1 MCLFYYLF
9 NLFSVGRSLA
19 RLSGILLKA
28 TRRCLLLQKSSD
40 GNNIFKKWSSNFR
53 AWRSWRDTLPSARSE
68 TVLLKAAVSTK
79 TMQSLPMEVGSSS
92 SAPSDTSGSV
102 VQVCFPSARTSM
114 LDSLNRQR
122 EDGRLCDLSIHVQG
136 HVFKAHRCVLA
147 ASSPYFHDQVLLKNM
162 STVSIPAVMDP
173 LAFESVLSCAYTGQ
187 LQMLRE
193 DIVNYL
199 TVGSVLQM
207 WHIVD
212 KCTELLKEGRAG
224 GGSSG
229 GGGVQD
235 GASAGGGG
243 GSANLGCSSSNGD
256 GGAGGG
262 NSAGSD
268 GGAGGGQA
276 QVVGSNEPQR
286 ASQPP
291 SRPSV
296 SESQSPSSTNYFSPR
311 DGSSFGGS
319 CAAAAGASVDGGGA
333 SNTPGY
339 CTPSGG
345 EEAFLIEE
353 EEEEVEEEE
362 EEVLYHQRK
371 RGRGGS
377 GRRKKI
383 SSVSEQEVGVS
394 DSFGVSSYQD
404 GENSA
409 LTPQKRPTYSQPS
422 IMPRKQWVV
431 VKTERME
438 DDDLIVV
445 SGEEGED
452 EEDEEDREL
461 ELARERARSDFNI
474 SNVRSLSAELGG
486 RAENDM
492 DSQVDYCQSSEDYLK
507 FEGSLMDQTLAQHL
521 HDSAA
526 GQSQSANRAVSALL
540 GQVQSAAT
548 ARAQLFPLD
557 MQGNQILLYSQAS
570 GLSLDTAAAPLGMA
584 GGMIGGASFKG
595 PSLEHGAVHLSV
607 QGGLGVDGMDSGGIG
622 SGNGGSNSS
631 SGGSG
636 KVFMCHCGKTFTHK
650 SMRDRHINMHL
661 DLRPFHCPVCAKKF
675 KMKHHLT
682 EHMKT
687 HTGLKPYDCLGCGKK
702 FMWRDSFMR
711 HRSHCE
717 RRSGLGD
724 SGEGG
729 SSRDGGRRGDGG
741 EDGPDLISS
750 PHLLL
755 SAGEGSI
762 LGGGGGGGGRGGVSV
777 SSPHLSGAVL
787 SPQHV
792 GVSATG
798 SNSGNSVSN
807 SGSSAMSNMAAAGAL
822 LGVVS
827 QSPGQ
832 GSGMFSGL
840 GLGRSVCDE
849 DVCEVGANDSS
860 VT

>member
-1 MCLFYYLF
+1 
-9 NLFSVGRSLA
+9 
-19 RLSGILLKA
+19 
-28 TRRCLLLQKSSD
+28 
-40 GNNIFKKWSSNFR
+40 
-53 AWRSWRDTLPSARSE
+53 
-68 TVLLKAAVSTK
+68 
-79 TMQSLPMEVGSSS
+79 MQSLPMEVGSSS
-92 SAPSDTSGSV
+92 SSSAPGDTSSSV
-102 VQVCFPSARTSM
+102 VQVCFPSAQTSV

-122 EDGRLCDLSIHVQG
+122 EEGRLCDLSIHVQG
-136 HVFKAHRCVLA
+136 QVFKAHRCVLA

-173 LAFESVLSCAYTGQ
+173 LAFESVLSCAYTGR
-187 LQMLRE
+187 LRMLRD

-224 GGSSG
+224 AGSSG
-229 GGGVQD
+229 GGGLQD
-235 GASAGGGG
+235 GAGVRGGE
-243 GSANLGCSSSNGD
+243 GSANLGCSSSSNGD
-256 GGAGGG
+256 TDAGGG
-262 NSAGSD
+262 SGTGSS
-268 GGAGGGQA
+268 GGVGAGQA

-319 CAAAAGASVDGGGA
+319 GAATAGASVDGGGA
-333 SNTPGY
+333 SNTPSY

-345 EEAFLIEE
+345 EEGFLIEE
-353 EEEEVEEEE
+353 EEEEAEEEE
-362 EEVLYHQRK
+362 EEVLYNQRK
-371 RGRGGS
+371 RGRGSGS
-377 GRRKKI
+377 ARRKKM

-404 GENSA
+404 GEETA
-409 LTPQKRPTYSQPS
+409 MPPQKRPTYSQPS

-445 SGEEGED
+445 SGEEGGED
-452 EEDEEDREL
+452 EDDEDEREM
-461 ELARERARSDFNI
+461 ELARERERSDFNI

-486 RAENDM
+486 RTESDL

-507 FEGSLMDQTLAQHL
+507 FESSLMDQTLAQHL
-521 HDSAA
+521 HDSGA

-540 GQVQSAAT
+540 GQVQSAAS

-570 GLSLDTAAAPLGMA
+570 SLSLDATAPPLGLT
-584 GGMIGGASFKG
+584 GGMMGGASFKG
-595 PSLEHGAVHLSV
+595 PGLEHGAVHLSV
-607 QGGLGVDGMDSGGIG
+607 SGGLGVDGLDSGGVGGG
-622 SGNGGSNSS
+622 SGGGGGANST
-631 SGGSG
+631 GGSG

-717 RRSGLGD
+717 RRSGLGEGSEGGS

-729 SSRDGGRRGDGG
+729 RRGGGGG
-741 EDGPDLISS
+741 EEGADMMSS

-755 SAGEGSI
+755 SAGDA
-762 LGGGGGGGGRGGVSV
+762 GGGRGGASV
-777 SSPHLSGAVL
+777 TSPHLSGSVL
-787 SPQHV
+787 SPQHS
-792 GVSATG
+792 GVSAAG
-798 SNSGNSVSN
+798 SNSSVSN
-807 SGSSAMSNMAAAGAL
+807 NSSAALSNSMTAAGAL

-827 QSPGQ
+827 SPGQ
-832 GSGMFSGL
+832 GSGVFGGL
-840 GLGRSVCDE
+840 GLSRGVCDE
-849 DVCEVGANDSS
+849 DVCEVSANDSS

>member
-1 MCLFYYLF
+1 Q
-9 NLFSVGRSLA
+9 REP
-19 RLSGILLKA
+19 
-28 TRRCLLLQKSSD
+28 TSS
-40 GNNIFKKWSSNFR
+40 SS
-53 AWRSWRDTLPSARSE
+53 S
-68 TVLLKAAVSTK
+68 
-79 TMQSLPMEVGSSS
+79 SSS
-92 SAPSDTSGSV
+92 SAASV
-102 VQVCFPSARTSM
+102 VQVCFPSAQASV

-136 HVFKAHRCVLA
+136 QVFKAHRCVLA

-187 LQMLRE
+187 LRMLRD

-212 KCTELLKEGRAG
+212 KCTELLKEGRAAVA
-224 GGSSG
+224 GGSE
-229 GGGVQD
+229 
-235 GASAGGGG
+235 
-243 GSANLGCSSSNGD
+243 
-256 GGAGGG
+256 
-262 NSAGSD
+262 
-268 GGAGGGQA
+268 
-276 QVVGSNEPQR
+276 SNEPQR

-311 DGSSFGGS
+311 DGSGFGGS
-319 CAAAAGASVDGGGA
+319 GAAAAGASVDGGAA
-333 SNTPGY
+333 SNTPSY

-371 RGRGGS
+371 RGRGGGS
-377 GRRKKI
+377 GRRKKM

-404 GENSA
+404 GEDSA
-409 LTPQKRPTYSQPS
+409 LPLQKRPTYSQPS

-431 VKTERME
+431 VKTERTE

-445 SGEEGED
+445 SGEEGGED
-452 EEDEEDREL
+452 EEDEEEREM
-461 ELARERARSDFNI
+461 ELARERDRSDFNI

-486 RAENDM
+486 RAESDM

-507 FEGSLMDQTLAQHL
+507 FEGSLMEQTLAQHL

-526 GQSQSANRAVSALL
+526 GQSQNANRAVSALL

-570 GLSLDTAAAPLGMA
+570 GLSLDAAAPPLGMA
-584 GGMIGGASFKG
+584 GGMIGGGSFKG
-595 PSLEHGAVHLSV
+595 PGLEHGAVHLSV
-607 QGGLGVDGMDSGGIG
+607 QGGLGVDGTDSGGMG
-622 SGNGGSNSS
+622 
-631 SGGSG
+631 G

-717 RRSGLGD
+717 RRSGLGEG
-724 SGEGG
+724 GEGG
-729 SSRDGGRRGDGG
+729 GSSDGGRRGGG
-741 EDGPDLISS
+741 EDGSDLISS

-755 SAGEGSI
+755 SAGEGAQSGI
-762 LGGGGGGGGRGGVSV
+762 LGGGTRGGASV
-777 SSPHLSGAVL
+777 SASHLSAAVL
-787 SPQHV
+787 SPQHA
-792 GVSATG
+792 GVSAAGGGG
-798 SNSGNSVSN
+798 SSNSVSN
-807 SGSSAMSNMAAAGAL
+807 SSSAALSNNISASGAL
-822 LGVVS
+822 LGV
-827 QSPGQ
+827 SPGPGQ
-832 GSGMFSGL
+832 GPGSGMFGGL

-849 DVCEVGANDSS
+849 DVCEVSANESS

>member
-1 MCLFYYLF
+1 
-9 NLFSVGRSLA
+9 
-19 RLSGILLKA
+19 
-28 TRRCLLLQKSSD
+28 
-40 GNNIFKKWSSNFR
+40 
-53 AWRSWRDTLPSARSE
+53 
-68 TVLLKAAVSTK
+68 
-79 TMQSLPMEVGSSS
+79 MQSLPMEVGSSSS

-102 VQVCFPSARTSM
+102 VQVCFPSAQASV
-114 LDSLNRQR
+114 LDGLNRQR
-122 EDGRLCDLSIHVQG
+122 KDDRLCDLSIHVQG

-187 LQMLRE
+187 LRMLRE

-229 GGGVQD
+229 GGVLQD
-235 GASAGGGG
+235 GAAVGGGGGG
-243 GSANLGCSSSNGD
+243 GSANLGCSSSN
-256 GGAGGG
+256 
-262 NSAGSD
+262 SD
-268 GGAGGGQA
+268 GGAGGTNGAGSDGGGGQA
-276 QVVGSNEPQR
+276 QVAGSIEAQR

-291 SRPSV
+291 SRPPV

-319 CAAAAGASVDGGGA
+319 GAAAAGASVDGGGA
-333 SNTPGY
+333 SNTPSY

-345 EEAFLIEE
+345 EEAFLNE
-353 EEEEVEEEE
+353 EEEEVEEEEEEEE

-371 RGRGGS
+371 RGRGGGS
-377 GRRKKI
+377 GRRKKM
-383 SSVSEQEVGVS
+383 SSVMEQEVGVS

-404 GENSA
+404 GDDSA
-409 LTPQKRPTYSQPS
+409 LPPQKRPTYSQPS

-445 SGEEGED
+445 SGEEGGED
-452 EEDEEDREL
+452 EEDEDEREV
-461 ELARERARSDFNI
+461 ELARDRERSDFNI
-474 SNVRSLSAELGG
+474 SNVRSLSAELGS

-521 HDSAA
+521 HESAA

-570 GLSLDTAAAPLGMA
+570 GLSLDAAAPPLGMA

-607 QGGLGVDGMDSGGIG
+607 QGGLGVDGLDSGGIG
-622 SGNGGSNSS
+622 GGGGGSNSN

-717 RRSGLGD
+717 RRSGLGE

-729 SSRDGGRRGDGG
+729 SGGEGARRGGG
-741 EDGPDLISS
+741 GGGDDGPDLMPS

-755 SAGEGSI
+755 SAGEGGQGGI
-762 LGGGGGGGGRGGVSV
+762 LGGGRGGVSV
-777 SSPHLSGAVL
+777 SSPHLSVL
-787 SPQHV
+787 SPQHT

-798 SNSGNSVSN
+798 SSSSN
-807 SGSSAMSNMAAAGAL
+807 GSSAAL
-822 LGVVS
+822 GNAMGTTGVVS
-827 QSPGQ
+827 QSSGQGQ
-832 GSGMFSGL
+832 GSGIFGGL
-840 GLGRSVCDE
+840 GLSRSVCDE
-849 DVCEVGANDSS
+849 DVCEVSANDSS

>member
-1 MCLFYYLF
+1 
-9 NLFSVGRSLA
+9 
-19 RLSGILLKA
+19 
-28 TRRCLLLQKSSD
+28 
-40 GNNIFKKWSSNFR
+40 
-53 AWRSWRDTLPSARSE
+53 
-68 TVLLKAAVSTK
+68 
-79 TMQSLPMEVGSSS
+79 MQSLPMEVGSSS
-92 SAPSDTSGSV
+92 SSSSAAPRDTSGPV
-102 VQVCFPSARTSM
+102 VQVCFPSAQASV
-114 LDSLNRQR
+114 LGSLNRQR

-187 LQMLRE
+187 LRMLRD

-212 KCTELLKEGRAG
+212 KCTELLREGRAAAG
-224 GGSSG
+224 GGVG
-229 GGGVQD
+229 GGGAVQD
-235 GASAGGGG
+235 GVSVGGG

-256 GGAGGG
+256 GIAGAG
-262 NSAGSD
+262 NRAGSD
-268 GGAGGGQA
+268 DGVGDGVA
-276 QVVGSNEPQR
+276 QVMGSNEPQR
-286 ASQPP
+286 DSLPP

-311 DGSSFGGS
+311 DGGG
-319 CAAAAGASVDGGGA
+319 AAAAGAPADGGRA
-333 SNTPGY
+333 SNTPSY

-353 EEEEVEEEE
+353 EEDDLEEEE
-362 EEVLYHQRK
+362 EEVMYHQRK
-371 RGRGGS
+371 REREGGS
-377 GRRKKI
+377 GRRKKM

-404 GENSA
+404 GEHMP
-409 LTPQKRPTYSQPS
+409 LQRRPAYSQPS

-445 SGEEGED
+445 SGEEGGEDED
-452 EEDEEDREL
+452 EEEEREM
-461 ELARERARSDFNI
+461 ELARERERGNFNI
-474 SNVRSLSAELGG
+474 SNVRSLSADLPT
-486 RAENDM
+486 RAESDM

-507 FEGSLMDQTLAQHL
+507 FEGSLMDQSLAQHL

-540 GQVQSAAT
+540 GQVQSAAS

-570 GLSLDTAAAPLGMA
+570 GLSLDGAPPPLGMA
-584 GGMIGGASFKG
+584 GGMIGGTSFKG

-607 QGGLGVDGMDSGGIG
+607 QGGLGADGMDGGGIG
-622 SGNGGSNSS
+622 GGGSGSHSS
-631 SGGSG
+631 TGGSG

-687 HTGLKPYDCLGCGKK
+687 HTGLKPYDCLSCGKK

-717 RRSGLGD
+717 RRSGLGEG
-724 SGEGG
+724 GEGG
-729 SSRDGGRRGDGG
+729 SGGEGVRRGGGGG
-741 EDGPDLISS
+741 EDGQDLMSS
-750 PHLLL
+750 SHLLL
-755 SAGEGSI
+755 SAGEGGQGSVV
-762 LGGGGGGGGRGGVSV
+762 GGGGGGGRGGVSV
-777 SSPHLSGAVL
+777 SSQHLSNSVL
-787 SPQHV
+787 SQ
-792 GVSATG
+792 ATG
-798 SNSGNSVSN
+798 SSSNSVN
-807 SGSSAMSNMAAAGAL
+807 NMAATGAL
-822 LGVVS
+822 LGVS
-827 QSPGQ
+827 QGPGQ
-832 GSGMFSGL
+832 GAGMFAAL
-840 GLGRSVCDE
+840 GLGRSVCEE
-849 DVCEVGANDSS
+849 DVCEVSANDSS

>member
-1 MCLFYYLF
+1 
-9 NLFSVGRSLA
+9 
-19 RLSGILLKA
+19 
-28 TRRCLLLQKSSD
+28 
-40 GNNIFKKWSSNFR
+40 
-53 AWRSWRDTLPSARSE
+53 
-68 TVLLKAAVSTK
+68 
-79 TMQSLPMEVGSSS
+79 MQSLPVEVGSSS
-92 SAPSDTSGSV
+92 SSAPRDTSGPV
-102 VQVCFPSARTSM
+102 VQVCFPSAQGSV
-114 LDSLNRQR
+114 LGSLNQQR
-122 EDGRLCDLSIHVQG
+122 EDGQLCDLSIHVQG

-173 LAFESVLSCAYTGQ
+173 LAFESVLSCAYTGE
-187 LQMLRE
+187 LRMLRD

-212 KCTELLKEGRAG
+212 KCTELLREGRA
-224 GGSSG
+224 
-229 GGGVQD
+229 
-235 GASAGGGG
+235 AAGGGG
-243 GSANLGCSSSNGD
+243 GGGAGGGGVLDGVSVGGGGGGFANLGCSSSNGE
-256 GGAGGG
+256 GMAGGG
-262 NSAGSD
+262 NRAGSD
-268 GGAGGGQA
+268 GGVGVP
-276 QVVGSNEPQR
+276 QVVGSKEPQR
-286 ASQPP
+286 ASLPP

-311 DGSSFGGS
+311 DGGG
-319 CAAAAGASVDGGGA
+319 AAAAGASADRGGA
-333 SNTPGY
+333 SNTPSY

-353 EEEEVEEEE
+353 EEDDLEDEEVM
-362 EEVLYHQRK
+362 YHQRK
-371 RGRGGS
+371 RGRGGGS
-377 GRRKKI
+377 GRRKKM
-383 SSVSEQEVGVS
+383 SSASEQEVGVS

-404 GENSA
+404 GDH
-409 LTPQKRPTYSQPS
+409 LLRRPAYSQPS

-445 SGEEGED
+445 SGEEGGED
-452 EEDEEDREL
+452 EEDEEEREM
-461 ELARERARSDFNI
+461 ELARERERGNFNI
-474 SNVRSLSAELGG
+474 SNVRSLSADLPA
-486 RAENDM
+486 RAEGDM
-492 DSQVDYCQSSEDYLK
+492 NSQVDYCQSSEDYLK
-507 FEGSLMDQTLAQHL
+507 FEGSLMDQTLPQHL

-540 GQVQSAAT
+540 GQVQSAAS

-557 MQGNQILLYSQAS
+557 MLGNQILLYSQAS
-570 GLSLDTAAAPLGMA
+570 GLSLDGAPPPLGMA
-584 GGMIGGASFKG
+584 GGMMGGASFKG

-607 QGGLGVDGMDSGGIG
+607 QGGLGVDGVDCGGMG
-622 SGNGGSNSS
+622 GGGSNSTT
-631 SGGSG
+631 GGSG

-717 RRSGLGD
+717 RRGGA
-724 SGEGG
+724 GEGG
-729 SSRDGGRRGDGG
+729 EGGRRGDG
-741 EDGPDLISS
+741 EDGHDLMSS

-755 SAGEGSI
+755 SAGEGGQGGV

-777 SSPHLSGAVL
+777 SSQHFSNSVL
-787 SPQHV
+787 SP
-792 GVSATG
+792 ATG
-798 SNSGNSVSN
+798 SSSN
-807 SGSSAMSNMAAAGAL
+807 GVNNMAAAGAL
-822 LGVVS
+822 LGVS
-827 QSPGQ
+827 QSQ
-832 GSGMFSGL
+832 GAGMFAAL
-840 GLGRSVCDE
+840 GLGRSVCEE
-849 DVCEVGANDSS
+849 DVCEVSANDSS

>member
-1 MCLFYYLF
+1 M
-9 NLFSVGRSLA
+9 
-19 RLSGILLKA
+19 
-28 TRRCLLLQKSSD
+28 
-40 GNNIFKKWSSNFR
+40 
-53 AWRSWRDTLPSARSE
+53 
-68 TVLLKAAVSTK
+68 
-79 TMQSLPMEVGSSS
+79 
-92 SAPSDTSGSV
+92 
-102 VQVCFPSARTSM
+102 VQVCFPSAQASV

-136 HVFKAHRCVLA
+136 QVFKAHRCVLA

-187 LQMLRE
+187 LRMLRE

-212 KCTELLKEGRAG
+212 KCTELLKEGRAAAG
-224 GGSSG
+224 GGTGGG

-235 GASAGGGG
+235 RASVGGGA
-243 GSANLGCSSSNGD
+243 GSANPGCSSSNGD
-256 GGAGGG
+256 GGPAGGLE
-262 NSAGSD
+262 AGSD
-268 GGAGGGQA
+268 GGVGGGQA

-311 DGSSFGGS
+311 DGSSFGGGS
-319 CAAAAGASVDGGGA
+319 AAAAGASVDGGGA
-333 SNTPGY
+333 SNTPSY

-353 EEEEVEEEE
+353 EEDEVEEEE

-371 RGRGGS
+371 RGRGGGS
-377 GRRKKI
+377 GRRKKA

-404 GENSA
+404 GEDSA
-409 LTPQKRPTYSQPS
+409 LPPQKRPTYSQPS

-431 VKTERME
+431 VKTERTE

-445 SGEEGED
+445 SGEEGGED
-452 EEDEEDREL
+452 EEDEDEREA
-461 ELARERARSDFNI
+461 ELARERERSDFNI
-474 SNVRSLSAELGG
+474 SNVRSLSAELGS

-492 DSQVDYCQSSEDYLK
+492 DSQMDYCQSSEDYLK

-570 GLSLDTAAAPLGMA
+570 GLSLDAAAPPLGMA
-584 GGMIGGASFKG
+584 GGMIGAASFKG
-595 PSLEHGAVHLSV
+595 PGLEHGAVHLSV

-622 SGNGGSNSS
+622 GGGGSGGSNSGT
-631 SGGSG
+631 GGSG

-717 RRSGLGD
+717 RRSGLGE

-729 SSRDGGRRGDGG
+729 SSGEGGRRGGG

-755 SAGEGSI
+755 SAGEG
-762 LGGGGGGGGRGGVSV
+762 GQGNMMGGGGRGGVSV

-787 SPQHV
+787 SPQHG

-798 SNSGNSVSN
+798 SSSSNNSASN
-807 SGSSAMSNMAAAGAL
+807 NMAAAGAH

-832 GSGMFSGL
+832 GQGSGMFGL

-849 DVCEVGANDSS
+849 DVCEVSANESS

>member
-1 MCLFYYLF
+1 
-9 NLFSVGRSLA
+9 
-19 RLSGILLKA
+19 
-28 TRRCLLLQKSSD
+28 
-40 GNNIFKKWSSNFR
+40 
-53 AWRSWRDTLPSARSE
+53 
-68 TVLLKAAVSTK
+68 
-79 TMQSLPMEVGSSS
+79 MQSVPMEVGSSS
-92 SAPSDTSGSV
+92 SSGSV
-102 VQVCFPSARTSM
+102 VQVCFPGAQTSV

-122 EDGRLCDLSIHVQG
+122 EDGSLCDLSIHVQG
-136 HVFKAHRCVLA
+136 QVFKAHRCVLA

-187 LQMLRE
+187 LQMLRD

-212 KCTELLKEGRAG
+212 KCTELLKEGRAAAA

-229 GGGVQD
+229 GGG
-235 GASAGGGG
+235 
-243 GSANLGCSSSNGD
+243 
-256 GGAGGG
+256 GGA
-262 NSAGSD
+262 
-268 GGAGGGQA
+268 
-276 QVVGSNEPQR
+276 SNEPPR

-311 DGSSFGGS
+311 DGSSFGGGG
-319 CAAAAGASVDGGGA
+319 AAATGASGDGGGA
-333 SNTPGY
+333 NNTPSY

-353 EEEEVEEEE
+353 EEEAEEEE

-371 RGRGGS
+371 RGSTGGGGGS
-377 GRRKKI
+377 GRRKKM

-404 GENSA
+404 GEDSA
-409 LTPQKRPTYSQPS
+409 LPLQKRPTYSQPS

-431 VKTERME
+431 VKTERTE

-445 SGEEGED
+445 SGEEGGED
-452 EEDEEDREL
+452 EEDEDEREM
-461 ELARERARSDFNI
+461 ELARERERSNFNI
-474 SNVRSLSAELGG
+474 SNVRSLSGELGG

-492 DSQVDYCQSSEDYLK
+492 ESQVDYCQSSEDYLK

-521 HDSAA
+521 HDGAA
-526 GQSQSANRAVSALL
+526 GQNQNANRAVSALL
-540 GQVQSAAT
+540 GQVQSAAS

-570 GLSLDTAAAPLGMA
+570 GLPLDASAPPLGMA
-584 GGMIGGASFKG
+584 GGMIGGSSFKG
-595 PSLEHGAVHLSV
+595 PSMEHGAVHLSV
-607 QGGLGVDGMDSGGIG
+607 QGGLGVDGAESGGIG
-622 SGNGGSNSS
+622 GG
-631 SGGSG
+631 G

-717 RRSGLGD
+717 RRSGLGE

-729 SSRDGGRRGDGG
+729 SGSDGGRRGGGGG

-755 SAGEGSI
+755 SAGEGGQGSV
-762 LGGGGGGGGRGGVSV
+762 LGGGARGGTS
-777 SSPHLSGAVL
+777 VL
-787 SPQHV
+787 SPQH
-792 GVSATG
+792 GGLSAAG
-798 SNSGNSVSN
+798 SGGGNSSMSNS
-807 SGSSAMSNMAAAGAL
+807 SSAALSNNMAAAAGAL
-822 LGVVS
+822 LGAIS
-827 QSPGQ
+827 QSQGQ
-832 GSGMFSGL
+832 GSVMFGGL
-840 GLGRSVCDE
+840 GLGRGACEE
-849 DVCEVGANDSS
+849 DVCEVSANESS

>member
-1 MCLFYYLF
+1 
-9 NLFSVGRSLA
+9 
-19 RLSGILLKA
+19 
-28 TRRCLLLQKSSD
+28 
-40 GNNIFKKWSSNFR
+40 
-53 AWRSWRDTLPSARSE
+53 
-68 TVLLKAAVSTK
+68 
-79 TMQSLPMEVGSSS
+79 MQSLPMEVGSSS
-92 SAPSDTSGSV
+92 SSSAPSDTSGSM
-102 VQVCFPSARTSM
+102 VQVCFPSAQASV

-122 EDGRLCDLSIHVQG
+122 EEGRLCDLSIHVQG
-136 HVFKAHRCVLA
+136 QVFKAHRCVLA

-187 LQMLRE
+187 LRMLRE

-212 KCTELLKEGRAG
+212 KCTELLKEGRAAAG

-229 GGGVQD
+229 GGGAQD
-235 GASAGGGG
+235 RASVGGGA
-243 GSANLGCSSSNGD
+243 GSANPGCSSSNGD
-256 GGAGGG
+256 GGAAGG
-262 NSAGSD
+262 NGAGGD
-268 GGAGGGQA
+268 GANGGGQA
-276 QVVGSNEPQR
+276 QVVESNEPQR

-311 DGSSFGGS
+311 DGSSFGGGG
-319 CAAAAGASVDGGGA
+319 AAAAGASVDGGGA
-333 SNTPGY
+333 SNTPSY

-371 RGRGGS
+371 RGRGGGS
-377 GRRKKI
+377 GRRKKM

-404 GENSA
+404 GEDSA
-409 LTPQKRPTYSQPS
+409 LPSQKRPTYSQPS

-431 VKTERME
+431 VKTERTE

-445 SGEEGED
+445 SGEEGGED
-452 EEDEEDREL
+452 EEDEDEREV
-461 ELARERARSDFNI
+461 ELTRERERSDFNI

-492 DSQVDYCQSSEDYLK
+492 DSQMDYCQSSEDYLK

-570 GLSLDTAAAPLGMA
+570 GLSLDAAAPPLGMA

-595 PSLEHGAVHLSV
+595 PGLEHGAVHLSV
-607 QGGLGVDGMDSGGIG
+607 QSGLGADGMDSGGIG
-622 SGNGGSNSS
+622 GGSGSSGSNSS
-631 SGGSG
+631 TGGSG

-724 SGEGG
+724 GGEGG
-729 SSRDGGRRGDGG
+729 SSGEGGRRGGGGG

-755 SAGEGSI
+755 SAGEGGQGNI
-762 LGGGGGGGGRGGVSV
+762 LGGGGGRGGVSV

-787 SPQHV
+787 SPQHG

-798 SNSGNSVSN
+798 SSSSNNSVSN
-807 SGSSAMSNMAAAGAL
+807 SSSAALTNNVAAGAL

-832 GSGMFSGL
+832 GQGSGMFGGL
-840 GLGRSVCDE
+840 GLGRGVCDE
-849 DVCEVGANDSS
+849 DVCEVSANDSS

>member
-1 MCLFYYLF
+1 
-9 NLFSVGRSLA
+9 
-19 RLSGILLKA
+19 
-28 TRRCLLLQKSSD
+28 
-40 GNNIFKKWSSNFR
+40 
-53 AWRSWRDTLPSARSE
+53 
-68 TVLLKAAVSTK
+68 
-79 TMQSLPMEVGSSS
+79 MQSLPMEVGSSS
-92 SAPSDTSGSV
+92 SSSAPGDTSSSV
-102 VQVCFPSARTSM
+102 VQVSFPGSQASV

-122 EDGRLCDLSIHVQG
+122 EEGRLCDLSIHVQG
-136 HVFKAHRCVLA
+136 QVFKAHRCVLA

-187 LQMLRE
+187 LRMLRE

-212 KCTELLKEGRAG
+212 KCTELLREGRAG
-224 GGSSG
+224 AGSSG
-229 GGGVQD
+229 GGSMPD
-235 GASAGGGG
+235 GAGTRGGG

-256 GGAGGG
+256 GDVGGDDGAGSNGG
-262 NSAGSD
+262 VGV
-268 GGAGGGQA
+268 GQA
-276 QVVGSNEPQR
+276 KVVGSNEPQR

-319 CAAAAGASVDGGGA
+319 GAAAASASVDGGGA
-333 SNTPGY
+333 SNTPSY

-345 EEAFLIEE
+345 EEGFLIEE

-371 RGRGGS
+371 RVRRGGGS
-377 GRRKKI
+377 GRRKKT

-404 GENSA
+404 GEEPA
-409 LTPQKRPTYSQPS
+409 LITQKRPTYSQPS

-445 SGEEGED
+445 SGEEGGED
-452 EEDEEDREL
+452 EEDEDEREM
-461 ELARERARSDFNI
+461 ELVRERERSDFNI

-486 RAENDM
+486 RAESDM
-492 DSQVDYCQSSEDYLK
+492 DSQVDYCHSSEDYLK

-521 HDSAA
+521 HESAA
-526 GQSQSANRAVSALL
+526 GQSQSTNRAVSALL
-540 GQVQSAAT
+540 GQVQSAAS

-557 MQGNQILLYSQAS
+557 MQGNQILLYSQSS
-570 GLSLDTAAAPLGMA
+570 GLSLDTGAPPLGLA
-584 GGMIGGASFKG
+584 GSMMGGASFKG
-595 PSLEHGAVHLSV
+595 PGLEHGAVHLSV
-607 QGGLGVDGMDSGGIG
+607 QGGLGVDSLDGGG
-622 SGNGGSNSS
+622 VGGGGGNGGSASS
-631 SGGSG
+631 TGGSG

-717 RRSGLGD
+717 RRSGLGE
-724 SGEGG
+724 SSEGG
-729 SSRDGGRRGDGG
+729 SSVEGGRRGGGGG
-741 EDGPDLISS
+741 EDGPDLMSS

-755 SAGEGSI
+755 SAGEGGQGGI
-762 LGGGGGGGGRGGVSV
+762 LGGGRGGVSV
-777 SSPHLSGAVL
+777 TSPHLSGSVL
-787 SPQHV
+787 SPQHGGLSV
-792 GVSATG
+792 TG
-798 SNSGNSVSN
+798 SSN
-807 SGSSAMSNMAAAGAL
+807 SMSNSSSAALSNNMAAAGAL

-827 QSPGQ
+827 SPGQ
-832 GSGMFSGL
+832 GSGMFGGL

-849 DVCEVGANDSS
+849 NVCEVSANDSS

>member
-1 MCLFYYLF
+1 
-9 NLFSVGRSLA
+9 
-19 RLSGILLKA
+19 
-28 TRRCLLLQKSSD
+28 
-40 GNNIFKKWSSNFR
+40 
-53 AWRSWRDTLPSARSE
+53 
-68 TVLLKAAVSTK
+68 
-79 TMQSLPMEVGSSS
+79 MQSLPPDAGCSSS
-92 SAPSDTSGSV
+92 SAPGDPSGSV
-102 VQVCFPSARTSM
+102 VQVCFPSAQASV
-114 LDSLNRQR
+114 LDGLNRQR
-122 EDGRLCDLSIHVQG
+122 EDGRLCDLSIQVQG
-136 HVFKAHRCVLA
+136 QVFKAHRCVLA

-187 LQMLRE
+187 LRMLRE

-212 KCTELLKEGRAG
+212 KCTELLKEGRATAG
-224 GGSSG
+224 GGSG
-229 GGGVQD
+229 GGSGSGVQD
-235 GASAGGGG
+235 GGAGG
-243 GSANLGCSSSNGD
+243 GSANPGCSSSNG
-256 GGAGGG
+256 GAGSGGSVGAGGG
-262 NSAGSD
+262 GSSS
-268 GGAGGGQA
+268 GGGQA
-276 QVVGSNEPQR
+276 HVGSIDPQH

-291 SRPSV
+291 SRPSL

-311 DGSSFGGS
+311 DGSGFGGGS
-319 CAAAAGASVDGGGA
+319 AASAGASGDGGGTN
-333 SNTPGY
+333 NTPSY

-353 EEEEVEEEE
+353 EEEDIEEEE

-371 RGRGGS
+371 RGRGGGGGGGGS
-377 GRRKKI
+377 GRRKKM

-404 GENSA
+404 GEDSVLPA
-409 LTPQKRPTYSQPS
+409 PKRPTYSQPS

-431 VKTERME
+431 VKTEHTE

-445 SGEEGED
+445 SGEEGG
-452 EEDEEDREL
+452 EEEEEEEEREM
-461 ELARERARSDFNI
+461 EMTRERERNDFNI
-474 SNVRSLSAELGG
+474 SNVRSLSGELVG
-486 RAENDM
+486 RAEADM
-492 DSQVDYCQSSEDYLK
+492 DAQVDYCQSSEDYLK
-507 FEGSLMDQTLAQHL
+507 FESSLMDQTLAQHL

-526 GQSQSANRAVSALL
+526 GQGQSANRAVSALL

-570 GLSLDTAAAPLGMA
+570 GLSLDHPAPPPLGMA
-584 GGMIGGASFKG
+584 GATFKG
-595 PSLEHGAVHLSV
+595 PNLEHGAVHLSV
-607 QGGLGVDGMDSGGIG
+607 QGGLGMDGMDSGGIG
-622 SGNGGSNSS
+622 GGG
-631 SGGSG
+631 GGSG
-636 KVFMCHCGKTFTHK
+636 KLFMCHCGKTFTHK

-717 RRSGLGD
+717 RRTGLGEGGEE

-729 SSRDGGRRGDGG
+729 RRAAGGGGGG
-741 EDGPDLISS
+741 EDGSDLISS
-750 PHLLL
+750 PHHLL
-755 SAGEGSI
+755 SPGEGGQ
-762 LGGGGGGGGRGGVSV
+762 GGVLGGRGGMSV
-777 SSPHLSGAVL
+777 LSPHHSSAVL
-787 SPQHV
+787 SPQHPS
-792 GVSATG
+792 VSATG
-798 SNSGNSVSN
+798 SSSSNGSSSSGLSN
-807 SGSSAMSNMAAAGAL
+807 SMAAAGVL
-822 LGVVS
+822 VGVVS
-827 QSPGQ
+827 QNPGQ

-840 GLGRSVCDE
+840 GMGQSVCDE
-849 DVCEVGANDSS
+849 DVCEVSANDGS

>member
-1 MCLFYYLF
+1 
-9 NLFSVGRSLA
+9 
-19 RLSGILLKA
+19 
-28 TRRCLLLQKSSD
+28 
-40 GNNIFKKWSSNFR
+40 
-53 AWRSWRDTLPSARSE
+53 
-68 TVLLKAAVSTK
+68 
-79 TMQSLPMEVGSSS
+79 MQSLPVE
-92 SAPSDTSGSV
+92 TSV
-102 VQVCFPSARTSM
+102 

-187 LQMLRE
+187 LRMLRE

-212 KCTELLKEGRAG
+212 KCTELLKEGRAAAAG
-224 GGSSG
+224 GEGWGRRGSG
-229 GGGVQD
+229 GEACRTGPV
-235 GASAGGGG
+235 
-243 GSANLGCSSSNGD
+243 SSNSD
-256 GGAGGG
+256 AGGAGGNG
-262 NSAGSD
+262 AG
-268 GGAGGGQA
+268 GGGGQA
-276 QVVGSNEPQR
+276 QVAGSNEPQR
-286 ASQPP
+286 GPQPP
-291 SRPSV
+291 SRPSA

-319 CAAAAGASVDGGGA
+319 GAAAAGASADGGGS
-333 SNTPGY
+333 SNTPSY

-353 EEEEVEEEE
+353 EEEEEGAEEEEE

-371 RGRGGS
+371 RGRGGGS
-377 GRRKKI
+377 GRRKKT
-383 SSVSEQEVGVS
+383 SSVPEQEVGVS

-404 GENSA
+404 GEESA
-409 LTPQKRPTYSQPS
+409 LPPQKRPTYSQPS

-431 VKTERME
+431 VKTERTE

-445 SGEEGED
+445 SGEEGGED
-452 EEDEEDREL
+452 EEDEDEREM
-461 ELARERARSDFNI
+461 ELTRERDRGDFNI

-492 DSQVDYCQSSEDYLK
+492 DSQVDYCHSSEDYLK

-570 GLSLDTAAAPLGMA
+570 GLSLDSGAPPLGMA

-595 PSLEHGAVHLSV
+595 SSLEHGAVHLSV
-607 QGGLGVDGMDSGGIG
+607 QGGLGVDSMDGGGIG
-622 SGNGGSNSS
+622 GGGGSGGSS
-631 SGGSG
+631 SGTGGSG

-687 HTGLKPYDCLGCGKK
+687 HTGLKPYDCLSCGKK

-717 RRSGLGD
+717 RRSGLAE

-729 SSRDGGRRGDGG
+729 GGGDAGRRGVGGG
-741 EDGPDLISS
+741 EEGPDLMSGFDGRTGVSASS
-750 PHLLL
+750 PH
-755 SAGEGSI
+755 
-762 LGGGGGGGGRGGVSV
+762 V
-777 SSPHLSGAVL
+777 SGAV
-787 SPQHV
+787 
-792 GVSATG
+792 T
-798 SNSGNSVSN
+798 NSLVSN
-807 SGSSAMSNMAAAGAL
+807 SSGNMAAGAL
-822 LGVVS
+822 LGAVS
-827 QSPGQ
+827 QSAGQ
-832 GSGMFSGL
+832 GSGMFGGL
-840 GLGRSVCDE
+840 GLSRSVCDE
-849 DVCEVGANDSS
+849 DVCEVSANDSS

>member
-1 MCLFYYLF
+1 
-9 NLFSVGRSLA
+9 
-19 RLSGILLKA
+19 
-28 TRRCLLLQKSSD
+28 
-40 GNNIFKKWSSNFR
+40 
-53 AWRSWRDTLPSARSE
+53 
-68 TVLLKAAVSTK
+68 
-79 TMQSLPMEVGSSS
+79 MQSLPMEVGSSS
-92 SAPSDTSGSV
+92 SAPGDTLGSMV
-102 VQVCFPSARTSM
+102 EVCFPSTQASV

-122 EDGRLCDLSIHVQG
+122 EDGQLCDLSIHVQG

-147 ASSPYFHDQVLLKNM
+147 ASSPYFQDQVLLKNM

-187 LQMLRE
+187 LRMLRD

-212 KCTELLKEGRAG
+212 KCTELLKEGRAAAG
-224 GGSSG
+224 GGNSG
-229 GGGVQD
+229 GGG
-235 GASAGGGG
+235 GGGG
-243 GSANLGCSSSNGD
+243 DAVQDRGSVGGGEVSANPGCSSSSSNGD
-256 GGAGGG
+256 GVTAGGNGAGGVV
-262 NSAGSD
+262 
-268 GGAGGGQA
+268 GGGQSHVA
-276 QVVGSNEPQR
+276 GSNEPQR
-286 ASQPP
+286 VSHTP
-291 SRPSV
+291 SHATV

-311 DGSSFGGS
+311 DGSSFGAGG
-319 CAAAAGASVDGGGA
+319 AAAAGASVDGGRA
-333 SNTPGY
+333 SNTPSY

-345 EEAFLIEE
+345 EEAFLIDEEE

-362 EEVLYHQRK
+362 EEVLYNQRK
-371 RGRGGS
+371 RTRGGGGS
-377 GRRKKI
+377 GRKKKM

-404 GENSA
+404 GEEQT
-409 LTPQKRPTYSQPS
+409 LPPQNRPTYSQPS

-431 VKTERME
+431 VKSERLE

-445 SGEEGED
+445 SGEEGGED
-452 EEDEEDREL
+452 EEDEDEREV
-461 ELARERARSDFNI
+461 ELARERERSNFNI
-474 SNVRSLSAELGG
+474 SNVRSLSGELGG

-492 DSQVDYCQSSEDYLK
+492 DSQMDYCQSSEDYLK

-540 GQVQSAAT
+540 GQVQSAAS

-570 GLSLDTAAAPLGMA
+570 GLSLDATAPSLGMA
-584 GGMIGGASFKG
+584 GGMIGAASFKG
-595 PSLEHGAVHLSV
+595 PGLEHGAVHLS
-607 QGGLGVDGMDSGGIG
+607 GGLGIDGMDSGGIG
-622 SGNGGSNSS
+622 SGGSSSS
-631 SGGSG
+631 SGGASG

-717 RRSGLGD
+717 RRSRLEER
-724 SGEGG
+724 GEGG
-729 SSRDGGRRGDGG
+729 SGGEGGRRAGG
-741 EDGPDLISS
+741 GAEEGPDLISA

-755 SAGEGSI
+755 SAGEGGQGNI
-762 LGGGGGGGGRGGVSV
+762 LAGGGGGRGGGGASV
-777 SSPHLSGAVL
+777 SSPHLP
-787 SPQHV
+787 PQHSS
-792 GVSATG
+792 VSATG
-798 SNSGNSVSN
+798 SGSTATLSN
-807 SGSSAMSNMAAAGAL
+807 SMAAAGAL

-832 GSGMFSGL
+832 GSGMFGAL
-840 GLGRSVCDE
+840 GLSRSVCGE
-849 DVCEVGANDSS
+849 DVCEVSANDSS

>member
-1 MCLFYYLF
+1 
-9 NLFSVGRSLA
+9 
-19 RLSGILLKA
+19 
-28 TRRCLLLQKSSD
+28 
-40 GNNIFKKWSSNFR
+40 
-53 AWRSWRDTLPSARSE
+53 
-68 TVLLKAAVSTK
+68 
-79 TMQSLPMEVGSSS
+79 MQSLPMEVGSSS
-92 SAPSDTSGSV
+92 SSGSAPSDTSGSM
-102 VQVCFPSARTSM
+102 VQVCFPSAQASV

-136 HVFKAHRCVLA
+136 QVFKAHRCVLA

-187 LQMLRE
+187 LRMLRE

-212 KCTELLKEGRAG
+212 KCTELLKEGRAAAG
-224 GGSSG
+224 GGTGGG

-235 GASAGGGG
+235 RASVGGGA
-243 GSANLGCSSSNGD
+243 GSANPGCSSSNGD
-256 GGAGGG
+256 GGPAGGLE
-262 NSAGSD
+262 AGSD
-268 GGAGGGQA
+268 GGAGQA

-311 DGSSFGGS
+311 DGSSFGGGS
-319 CAAAAGASVDGGGA
+319 AAAAGASVDGGGA
-333 SNTPGY
+333 SNTPSY

-353 EEEEVEEEE
+353 EEDEVEEEE

-371 RGRGGS
+371 RGRGGGS
-377 GRRKKI
+377 GRRKKA

-404 GENSA
+404 GEDSA
-409 LTPQKRPTYSQPS
+409 LPPQKRPTYSQPS

-431 VKTERME
+431 VKTERTE

-445 SGEEGED
+445 SGEEGGED
-452 EEDEEDREL
+452 EEDEDEREV
-461 ELARERARSDFNI
+461 ELARERERSDFNI
-474 SNVRSLSAELGG
+474 SNVRSLSAELGS

-492 DSQVDYCQSSEDYLK
+492 DSQMDYCQSSEDYLK

-521 HDSAA
+521 HESAA

-570 GLSLDTAAAPLGMA
+570 GLSLDAAAPPLGMA
-584 GGMIGGASFKG
+584 GGMIGAASFKG
-595 PSLEHGAVHLSV
+595 PGLEHGAVHLSV

-622 SGNGGSNSS
+622 GGGGSGGGNSGT
-631 SGGSG
+631 GGSG

-717 RRSGLGD
+717 RRSGLGE

-729 SSRDGGRRGDGG
+729 SGGEGGRRGGG
-741 EDGPDLISS
+741 GGDDGPDLISS

-755 SAGEGSI
+755 SAVEGGQGNM
-762 LGGGGGGGGRGGVSV
+762 LGGGGRGGVSV

-787 SPQHV
+787 SPQHG

-798 SNSGNSVSN
+798 SSSSNNSASN
-807 SGSSAMSNMAAAGAL
+807 NMAAAGAH

-832 GSGMFSGL
+832 GQGSGMFGL

-849 DVCEVGANDSS
+849 DVCEVSANESS

>member
-1 MCLFYYLF
+1 
-9 NLFSVGRSLA
+9 
-19 RLSGILLKA
+19 
-28 TRRCLLLQKSSD
+28 
-40 GNNIFKKWSSNFR
+40 
-53 AWRSWRDTLPSARSE
+53 
-68 TVLLKAAVSTK
+68 
-79 TMQSLPMEVGSSS
+79 MQSLPMEVGSSS
-92 SAPSDTSGSV
+92 SSSSSSAPGDTSGSV
-102 VQVCFPSARTSM
+102 VQVSFPGAQASV
-114 LDSLNRQR
+114 LESLNRQR
-122 EDGRLCDLSIHVQG
+122 EEGRLCDLSIHVQG
-136 HVFKAHRCVLA
+136 QVFKAHRCVLA

-187 LQMLRE
+187 LRMLRE

-212 KCTELLKEGRAG
+212 KCTELLREGRAG
-224 GGSSG
+224 AGSG
-229 GGGVQD
+229 GGGGMQD
-235 GASAGGGG
+235 EGGVRGGG
-243 GSANLGCSSSNGD
+243 GSANLGCSSSSNGD
-256 GGAGGG
+256 GDTGGVNGAGS
-262 NSAGSD
+262 NSMDVAG
-268 GGAGGGQA
+268 
-276 QVVGSNEPQR
+276 QVKVVEAQR

-319 CAAAAGASVDGGGA
+319 GAAAAGASVDGGGA
-333 SNTPGY
+333 SNTPSY

-345 EEAFLIEE
+345 EEGFLIEE
-353 EEEEVEEEE
+353 EDEEAEEEE

-371 RGRGGS
+371 RVRRGGS
-377 GRRKKI
+377 GRRKKT

-404 GENSA
+404 GEEPA

-445 SGEEGED
+445 SGEEGGED
-452 EEDEEDREL
+452 EEDEDEREL
-461 ELARERARSDFNI
+461 ELARERERSDFNI

-486 RAENDM
+486 RAESDM

-507 FEGSLMDQTLAQHL
+507 FEGSLMEQTLAQHL

-526 GQSQSANRAVSALL
+526 GQNQGTNRAVSALL
-540 GQVQSAAT
+540 GQVQSAAS

-557 MQGNQILLYSQAS
+557 MQGNQILLYSQSS
-570 GLSLDTAAAPLGMA
+570 GLSLDTAAPSLGLA
-584 GGMIGGASFKG
+584 GGMMGGASFKG
-595 PSLEHGAVHLSV
+595 PGLEHGAVHLSV
-607 QGGLGVDGMDSGGIG
+607 QGGLGVDGLDGGGIG
-622 SGNGGSNSS
+622 GGSGSGGSASS
-631 SGGSG
+631 TGGSG

-717 RRSGLGD
+717 RRSGLGEGSEGGS

-729 SSRDGGRRGDGG
+729 RRGGGGG
-741 EDGPDLISS
+741 EDGPDLLSS

-755 SAGEGSI
+755 SAGEGGQGGI
-762 LGGGGGGGGRGGVSV
+762 LGGGGRGGVSV
-777 SSPHLSGAVL
+777 SSPHLSGSVL
-787 SPQHV
+787 SPQHG
-792 GVSATG
+792 GVSAAG
-798 SNSGNSVSN
+798 SSGSNSVSN
-807 SGSSAMSNMAAAGAL
+807 SSAALGNNMAAAGAL

-827 QSPGQ
+827 SP
-832 GSGMFSGL
+832 
-840 GLGRSVCDE
+840 D
-849 DVCEVGANDSS
+849 A
-860 VT
+860 